1 MFPLQTDSLPANAD
15 SLRAALED
23 SLRQVVR
30 LPAGEMVVVED
41 RSYPELN
48 AIRLSLDGAT
58 VLDHL
63 PPRPTPPKGTGQ
75 PALSVLDFEI
85 SARPLLVQGA
95 SVDLSCRARAVELG
109 QTRDEKGRIVL
120 LLRKAAEGKL
130 EVGLAIADLEALV
143 LTAAKAA
150 AAEQGVSIENVRI
163 ELMARTER
171 AVDLLVQVRAKKL
184 FFNAIVRISG
194 RAEIDEQLNARL
206 VGLECTGEG
215 TLGTL
220 ACGLI
225 APHLQRFDGRAFPL
239 LALPL
244 GEVKLRDVRIATGD
258 ELRVTAEFGQT

>member
-30 LPAGEMVVVED
+30 SPAGEMIVVED

-63 PPRPTPPKGTGQ
+63 PPRPTVPKWTGQ

-95 SVDLSCRARAVELG
+95 SVDLSCRARAVELV
-109 QTRDEKGRIVL
+109 QARDEKGRIVL
-120 LLRKAAEGKL
+120 LLSNAAEGKL

-150 AAEQGVSIENVRI
+150 AAEGVSIEHVRI
-163 ELMARTER
+163 ELKARTER
-171 AVDLLVQVRAKKL
+171 ALDLLVQVRAKKL
-184 FFNAIVRISG
+184 FFTAIVRISG

-206 VGLECTGEG
+206 VGLECTGDG
-215 TLGTL
+215 SLGTL
-220 ACGLI
+220 ACGFI

-258 ELRVTAEFGQT
+258 KLRVTAAFGQT